1 MSLLDGD
8 LAVLFGAAFAGLF
21 RNATLGKLTV
31 TDDGSGGFTSVLI
44 PYPVK
49 LMVEAV
55 SDRSRA
61 ASGLPEMAVTL
72 SVLQAGLGATVDL
85 DDQITVGGTNYR
97 VIRVEADPAG
107 AVWTAIAV
115 PS

>member
-8 LAVLFGAAFAGLF
+8 LATLFGTAFAGLF
-21 RNATLGKLTV
+21 RNAILDKSTV
-31 TDDGSGGFTSVLI
+31 TDDGSGGFASMLVPTPAKV
-44 PYPVK
+44 
-49 LMVEAV
+49 MVEAV
-55 SDRSRA
+55 SDRARA
-61 ASGLPEMAVTL
+61 ASGIPDVAVTL
-72 SVLQAGLGATVDL
+72 SILQAGLGTTVDL
-85 DDQITVGGTNYR
+85 DDQITVGGMNYR